1 MYFYLLYHKSKEQEE
16 ILFNFRCLNNY
27 SQVFYCIAL
36 FKFSVLKH
44 LKNQG
49 ALGTTLKSRKFI
61 LGFIILLLFILK
73 FQLAINTKYKYP
85 NS

>member
-1 MYFYLLYHKSKEQEE
+1 MA
-16 ILFNFRCLNNY
+16 
-27 SQVFYCIAL
+27 V

-61 LGFIILLLFILK
+61 LGFIILLFIFK
-73 FQLAINTKYKYP
+73 FQLAIDTKYKYP

>member
-1 MYFYLLYHKSKEQEE
+1 MYFHLLYHKSNKQEE

-27 SQVFYCIAL
+27 SQVFRCIAV

-61 LGFIILLLFILK
+61 LGFIILLFIFK

>member
-27 SQVFYCIAL
+27 SQVFRCIAV

>member
-16 ILFNFRCLNNY
+16 FLSNFRWLNSY
-27 SQVFYCIAL
+27 SQVFCCIAV

-61 LGFIILLLFILK
+61 LGFIILLFIFK

>member
-27 SQVFYCIAL
+27 SQVFCCIAL

-49 ALGTTLKSRKFI
+49 AFGTALKKSQIYPWFYY
-61 LGFIILLLFILK
+61 IIIYL
-73 FQLAINTKYKYP
+73 
-85 NS
+85 

>member
-1 MYFYLLYHKSKEQEE
+1 MYFHLLYHKSKEQEE

-27 SQVFYCIAL
+27 SQVFCCIAL

-49 ALGTTLKSRKFI
+49 AFGTTLKKVANLS
-61 LGFIILLLFILK
+61 LVLLYYYLSLNFNWL
-73 FQLAINTKYKYP
+73 
-85 NS
+85 

>member
-27 SQVFYCIAL
+27 SQVFCCIVV